1 MINRHRKKSLGVLAL
16 AAAIFV
22 TGNVQ
27 AQIPDNE
34 THAHESLDSGKGLMP
49 GDISTAHSCKWVEIG
64 GWSAF
69 GVGVAGLAGTK
80 LVHDS
85 LVATVGKVSTADYYV
100 FGGMAVVGLAAV
112 ITAKIVTRKRE
123 VKPSFGVCSMPS
135 DYVFT
140 VGLTVDL

>member
-1 MINRHRKKSLGVLAL
+1 MSVITL
-16 AAAIFV
+16 AALFGAICL
-22 TGNVQ
+22 THCQ
-27 AQIPDNE
+27 AQVGLDNIE
-34 THAHESLDSGKGLMP
+34 MAAEANLYQGFGRGYMIL
-49 GDISTAHSCKWVEIG
+49 GDTLAARTCRWVEIG
-64 GWSAF
+64 GWSTF

-100 FGGMAVVGLAAV
+100 FGGMAVAGLAAV
-112 ITAKIVTRKRE
+112 ITSKIVSRKRE
-123 VKPSFGVCSMPS
+123 VKPSFGVCSIPS

>member
-16 AAAIFV
+16 AAAIFI

-34 THAHESLDSGKGLMP
+34 THAHESLDSGQGLIQ
-49 GDISTAHSCKWVEIG
+49 GDISTAHSCNWVEIG
-64 GWSAF
+64 GWSTF

-100 FGGMAVVGLAAV
+100 FGGMAVAGLAAV